1 MQYIRVSRSLS
12 ASANMDAIDV
22 PSCGGSCAPRQ
33 LAVTCLYFDRLEV
46 TTLSICRCCP
56 APLQLIALGLFGC
69 APVLPSL
76 AVDVR
81 VLELVKGLFVHMTP
95 NMSGWTEALEGF
107 LNDRGYKLATNDNLR
122 RRFSIA
128 YHWYI
133 ILALTVAEHVSDLLC
148 CQTPAPDAEDENVSV
163 RENTQPSEY
172 LRSRCPLCFGG
183 KDWRQRRD
191 PSNDIDLIVC
201 VDACF
206 TQKRSRNARNDVT
219 NDPPNPTQTIF
230 ISEFDVKA
238 MEAHVEDCR
247 RVNGGRKRSRVL
259 AANGDGYENGMKI
272 PMSVLDACGDSFV
285 AADEKREKASTRYF
299 ADTGLMAMLCR
310 HDRVLWLV
318 NMTSAG
324 EKQYYALALLQRLF
338 DHLPSDMSVGL
349 LYDIGCQLERSCRK
363 WRFLSGA
370 VLSRL
375 HFAIAVFHAYGHQ
388 WACQVIYHP
397 RKCVGFGLSDGEGCE
412 RLWSFL
418 KPLIP
423 VLRVS
428 GFHQRLFVLDY
439 QVRHLHTKSL
449 ECFGDWLHRRW
460 MHCRKKMAST
470 TEALALLDVE
480 ESVLRDQWAAQV
492 AYQTA
497 PLARQAK
504 NKGEEEINRVL
515 ALEKVLEHQQIV
527 IDDLEYQLAVN
538 SVCDVTDLN
547 IRLVEARRKLATTTT
562 LVEKRRAVLGVR
574 MNARAL
580 KTRIRERLRQRK
592 FELERLER
600 AYRTTTNENKLQDNV
615 QAAIRR
621 REPTILKLVSNYN
634 TLCKQLHTL
643 IDVGT
648 APPGAIV
655 PPCISREGIFQLDV
669 DDDLWQ
675 DIGLDDA
682 TTDPP
687 LWLADECV
695 RMGIRHLLEYD
706 RCVEEEAR
714 VCRERCV
721 LQEWMISEWNNLQ
734 KARGDAVEE
743 EELTEEEE
751 EEEEEEGQT
760 RLWGINMGDDE
771 LMAEVEEAALA
782 YEYQLQ
788 GQDDSDEELIRDLS
802 EVDDMFSES
811 HGLVDDGE
819 LSFICTPTKKWK
831 F

>member
-1 MQYIRVSRSLS
+1 MPFGKFPIFLS
-12 ASANMDAIDV
+12 HAYLF
-22 PSCGGSCAPRQ
+22 G
-33 LAVTCLYFDRLEV
+33 TF

-107 LNDRGYKLATNDNLR
+107 LNDRGLN
-122 RRFSIA
+122 
-128 YHWYI
+128 HWYI

-388 WACQVIYHP
+388 
-397 RKCVGFGLSDGEGCE
+397 KCVGFGLSDGEGCE
-412 RLWSFL
+412 HLWSFL

-428 GFHQRLFVLDY
+428 GFHQCLFVLDY

-460 MHCRKKMAST
+460 MHS
-470 TEALALLDVE
+470 LLDVE

-527 IDDLEYQLAVN
+527 IDDLEYQLTVN

-562 LVEKRRAVLGVR
+562 LVEKRRAVLGVSDQANLAALKR
-574 MNARAL
+574 DVYLQVCMNARAL
-580 KTRIRERLRQRK
+580 KTRIQERLRQCK

-600 AYRTTTNENKLQDNV
+600 AYCTTTNENKLQDNV
-615 QAAIRR
+615 RAAIRR
-621 REPTILKLVSNYN
+621 RKPTILKLVSNYS

-655 PPCISREGIFQLDV
+655 PPCISREGIFQLDI

-675 DIGLDDA
+675 DIGLDDATDDA

-714 VCRERCV
+714 VRRE
-721 LQEWMISEWNNLQ
+721 
-734 KARGDAVEE
+734 
-743 EELTEEEE
+743 
-751 EEEEEEGQT
+751 
-760 RLWGINMGDDE
+760 
-771 LMAEVEEAALA
+771 
-782 YEYQLQ
+782 
-788 GQDDSDEELIRDLS
+788 
-802 EVDDMFSES
+802 
-811 HGLVDDGE
+811 
-819 LSFICTPTKKWK
+819 
-831 F
+831 